1 MSKCR
6 RGWKSSKVISLTN
19 VAMVNIFK
27 ENGVRFLPNE
37 QKKASKEVE
46 NLLSIEFEGKNAV
59 LLFYKSFD
67 GGVFPDG
74 AFLYRDSF
82 FNVRKNDYNMLD
94 IGCFFRVSELEIF
107 SRLISLTKSSRDKEV
122 YLLSFANDSSGNIYC
137 MEEGSGKVFY
147 IHHEEE
153 ECMTEVAPS
162 FLLFCENIKGEMR

>member
-1 MSKCR
+1 MRKDKR
-6 RGWKSSKVISLTN
+6 SSKVISLTN

-82 FNVRKNDYNMLD
+82 FL
-94 IGCFFRVSELEIF
+94 C
-107 SRLISLTKSSRDKEV
+107 
-122 YLLSFANDSSGNIYC
+122 
-137 MEEGSGKVFY
+137 
-147 IHHEEE
+147 
-153 ECMTEVAPS
+153 
-162 FLLFCENIKGEMR
+162 

>member
-1 MSKCR
+1 MRKDER
-6 RGWKSSKVISLTN
+6 SSKVISLTN

-82 FNVRKNDYNMLD
+82 FNVEKNDYNMLD

-107 SRLISLTKSSRDKEV
+107 SRLISFTKSSRDKEAC
-122 YLLSFANDSSGNIYC
+122 LLSFANDSSGNIYC
-137 MEEGSGKVFY
+137 IEEGSGKVFY

-153 ECMTEVAPS
+153 ERVTEVAPS

>member
-1 MSKCR
+1 MRKDER
-6 RGWKSSKVISLTN
+6 SSKVISLTN

-59 LLFYKSFD
+59 LSFYKSFD

-82 FNVRKNDYNMLD
+82 FNVEKNDYNMLD
-94 IGCFFRVSELEIF
+94 IGCFFGVSELEIF
-107 SRLISLTKSSRDKEV
+107 SRLISLTKSSRDKEAC
-122 YLLSFANDSSGNIYC
+122 LLSFANDSSGNIYC
-137 MEEGSGKVFY
+137 IEEGSGKVFY

-153 ECMTEVAPS
+153 ECVTEVAPS

>member
-1 MSKCR
+1 MRKDER
-6 RGWKSSKVISLTN
+6 SSKVISLTN

-82 FNVRKNDYNMLD
+82 FNVEKNDYNMLD

-107 SRLISLTKSSRDKEV
+107 SRLISLTKSSRDKEAC
-122 YLLSFANDSSGNIYC
+122 LLSFANDSSGNIYC
-137 MEEGSGKVFY
+137 IEEGSGKVFY

-153 ECMTEVAPS
+153 ECVTEGAPS

>member
-1 MSKCR
+1 MRKDER
-6 RGWKSSKVISLTN
+6 SSKVISLTN

-82 FNVRKNDYNMLD
+82 FNVEKNDYNMLD

-107 SRLISLTKSSRDKEV
+107 SRLISLTKSSRDKEAC
-122 YLLSFANDSSGNIYC
+122 LLSFANDSSGNIYC
-137 MEEGSGKVFY
+137 IEEDSGKVFY

-153 ECMTEVAPS
+153 ECVTEVAPS

>member
-1 MSKCR
+1 MRKDER
-6 RGWKSSKVISLTN
+6 SSKVISLTN

-82 FNVRKNDYNMLD
+82 FNVEKNDYNMLD

-107 SRLISLTKSSRDKEV
+107 SRLISLTKSSRDKEAC
-122 YLLSFANDSSGNIYC
+122 LLSFANDSSGNIYC
-137 MEEGSGKVFY
+137 IEEGSGKVFY

-153 ECMTEVAPS
+153 ERVTEVAPS

>member
-1 MSKCR
+1 
-6 RGWKSSKVISLTN
+6 
-19 VAMVNIFK
+19 MVNIFK

-82 FNVRKNDYNMLD
+82 FNVEKNDYNMLD

-107 SRLISLTKSSRDKEV
+107 SRLISLTKSSRDKEAC
-122 YLLSFANDSSGNIYC
+122 LLSFANDSSGNIYC
-137 MEEGSGKVFY
+137 IEEGSGKVSY

-153 ECMTEVAPS
+153 ECVTEVAPS

>member
-1 MSKCR
+1 MRKDKR
-6 RGWKSSKVISLTN
+6 SSKVISSTN

-82 FNVRKNDYNMLD
+82 FNVEKNDYNMLD
-94 IGCFFRVSELEIF
+94 IGCFFGVSELEIF
-107 SRLISLTKSSRDKEV
+107 SRLISLTKSSRDKEAC
-122 YLLSFANDSSGNIYC
+122 LLSFANDSSGNIYC
-137 MEEGSGKVFY
+137 IEEGSGKVFY

-153 ECMTEVAPS
+153 ERVTEVAPS

>member
-1 MSKCR
+1 
-6 RGWKSSKVISLTN
+6 
-19 VAMVNIFK
+19 MVNIFK

-82 FNVRKNDYNMLD
+82 FNVKKKRLQHAGYWL
-94 IGCFFRVSELEIF
+94 FFQ
-107 SRLISLTKSSRDKEV
+107 
-122 YLLSFANDSSGNIYC
+122 SF
-137 MEEGSGKVFY
+137 
-147 IHHEEE
+147 
-153 ECMTEVAPS
+153 
-162 FLLFCENIKGEMR
+162 

>member
-1 MSKCR
+1 MRKDER
-6 RGWKSSKVISLTN
+6 SSKVISLTN

-82 FNVRKNDYNMLD
+82 FNVEKNDYNMLD

-107 SRLISLTKSSRDKEV
+107 SRLISLTKSSRDKEAC
-122 YLLSFANDSSGNIYC
+122 LLSFANDFSGNIYC
-137 MEEGSGKVFY
+137 IEEGSGKVFY

-153 ECMTEVAPS
+153 EYVTEVAPS

>member
-1 MSKCR
+1 MRKDER
-6 RGWKSSKVISLTN
+6 SSKVISLTN

-82 FNVRKNDYNMLD
+82 FNVEKNDYNMLD

-107 SRLISLTKSSRDKEV
+107 SHLISLTKSSRDKEAC
-122 YLLSFANDSSGNIYC
+122 LLSFANDSSGNIYC
-137 MEEGSGKVFY
+137 IEEGSGKVFY

-153 ECMTEVAPS
+153 ECVTEVAPS

>member
-1 MSKCR
+1 
-6 RGWKSSKVISLTN
+6 
-19 VAMVNIFK
+19 MVDIFK

-82 FNVRKNDYNMLD
+82 FNVKKTTTTCWILAV
-94 IGCFFRVSELEIF
+94 FSEFLSWRF
-107 SRLISLTKSSRDKEV
+107 SLALSR
-122 YLLSFANDSSGNIYC
+122 
-137 MEEGSGKVFY
+137 
-147 IHHEEE
+147 
-153 ECMTEVAPS
+153 
-162 FLLFCENIKGEMR
+162 

>member
-1 MSKCR
+1 MRKDER
-6 RGWKSSKVISLTN
+6 SSKVISLTN

-82 FNVRKNDYNMLD
+82 FNVEKNDYNMLD

-107 SRLISLTKSSRDKEV
+107 SRLISLTKSSRDKEAC
-122 YLLSFANDSSGNIYC
+122 LLSFANDSSGNIYC
-137 MEEGSGKVFY
+137 IEEGSGKVFY

-153 ECMTEVAPS
+153 EYVTEVAPS

>member
-1 MSKCR
+1 MRKDKR
-6 RGWKSSKVISLTN
+6 SSKVISSTN
-19 VAMVNIFK
+19 VVMVNIFK

-82 FNVRKNDYNMLD
+82 FNVEKNDYNMLD
-94 IGCFFRVSELEIF
+94 LGCFFRVSELEIF
-107 SRLISLTKSSRDKEV
+107 SRLISFTKSSRDKEAC
-122 YLLSFANDSSGNIYC
+122 LLSFANDSSGNIYC
-137 MEEGSGKVFY
+137 IEKGSGKVFY

-153 ECMTEVAPS
+153 ECVRKLPHHFFFFVKTS
-162 FLLFCENIKGEMR
+162 KGK

>member
-19 VAMVNIFK
+19 VAMVDIFK
-27 ENGVRFLPNE
+27 ENGVRFLPNV

-46 NLLSIEFEGKNAV
+46 NLLSIEFKGKNAV

-82 FNVRKNDYNMLD
+82 FMLKKTTTT
-94 IGCFFRVSELEIF
+94 CWTLAVFSEFLSWRF
-107 SRLISLTKSSRDKEV
+107 SLALSR
-122 YLLSFANDSSGNIYC
+122 
-137 MEEGSGKVFY
+137 
-147 IHHEEE
+147 
-153 ECMTEVAPS
+153 
-162 FLLFCENIKGEMR
+162 

>member
-1 MSKCR
+1 MRKDKR
-6 RGWKSSKVISLTN
+6 SSKVISSTN

-82 FNVRKNDYNMLD
+82 FNV
-94 IGCFFRVSELEIF
+94 
-107 SRLISLTKSSRDKEV
+107 
-122 YLLSFANDSSGNIYC
+122 
-137 MEEGSGKVFY
+137 
-147 IHHEEE
+147 
-153 ECMTEVAPS
+153 
-162 FLLFCENIKGEMR
+162 

>member
-1 MSKCR
+1 MRKDER
-6 RGWKSSKVISLTN
+6 SSKVISLTN

-82 FNVRKNDYNMLD
+82 FNVEKNDYNMLD

-107 SRLISLTKSSRDKEV
+107 SRLISLTKSSRDKKAC
-122 YLLSFANDSSGNIYC
+122 LLSFANDSSGNIYC
-137 MEEGSGKVFY
+137 IEEGSGKVFY

-153 ECMTEVAPS
+153 ERVTEVAPS

>member
-1 MSKCR
+1 
-6 RGWKSSKVISLTN
+6 
-19 VAMVNIFK
+19 MVNIFK
-27 ENGVRFLPNE
+27 GNGVRFLPNE

-82 FNVRKNDYNMLD
+82 FNVEKNDYNMLD

-107 SRLISLTKSSRDKEV
+107 SRLISLKKVVEIKKHV
-122 YLLSFANDSSGNIYC
+122 YFHLRTILVEIST
-137 MEEGSGKVFY
+137 V
-147 IHHEEE
+147 
-153 ECMTEVAPS
+153 
-162 FLLFCENIKGEMR
+162 